1 VPDRCQFA
9 DRSIGKTLNLH
20 WALAAGV
27 ISLAGFP
34 LRAVGETNT
43 HFVREIRPI
52 LADKCFT
59 CHGPDSSQRK
69 AGLRLDRKESALAA
83 LASGATAIV
92 PGKPTESELFKRI
105 TSDDATLHMPPPE
118 AEKSLTEQEIEL
130 LRSWLAEGA
139 PWEEHWAFVPPVRP
153 DPPPV
158 KQLNWPRGDIDRFVL
173 AQLEVTGINP
183 STEADRETLIRR
195 VTLDLTGLPPTL
207 EEIDA
212 FLYDSTSQAYERVVN
227 RLLNTPRYGEHM
239 AHFWLDAAR
248 YGDTHGLHLDNYR
261 EIWPYRDWVIAALN
275 RNLPFDQFITEQL
288 AGDLLPGAS
297 PAQIIATGFNRC
309 NVSTNEGGSIAEEV
323 HVRNVVDRVVTTGTV
338 FLGLTLDC
346 TRCHD
351 HKYDPLKMDDFY
363 SLFAYFNS
371 IDGKPLDGNRKDHA
385 PVMKVVSEQQQ
396 QTLTQLNRNIQ
407 QLETRLQEDWESVDR
422 QQQIW
427 EQQFTNAPA
436 ADVGEGSITLNDW
449 YVAGP
454 FKDDKRYL
462 FGRQQGPEAKLGKTI
477 SLAEE
482 FSLATGEKVSWK
494 RHPEWKDG
502 EVHNV
507 FSQELAAHF
516 LVRTIHSSRAQKLD
530 ISLGSN
536 DAIKVY
542 LNGKLVLENDVS
554 RTAQPD
560 QQQVALDLVAG
571 ENHLLVKIVNYWGGS
586 GFYFKAA
593 AGVNLPAEIR
603 NIAQQD
609 QAQRDE
615 KQRAELRQFYRFK
628 VSQDED
634 LAASLAELTATRK
647 KHSELDASLP
657 TTMIWRE
664 RAQPKPAYFLVRGA
678 YDHKGPERPRATPSI
693 LPPMNEAWPN
703 NRLGLA
709 HWLTDPGHPLT
720 ARVTVN
726 RLWQQLFGT
735 GLVKT
740 ADDFGTRG
748 ESPSHPEL
756 LDWLAVEF
764 IESGWDLRNMM
775 KQLVMSATYRQA
787 SDMTSESLSRDPEN
801 RLLSRGS
808 RFRLDAEML
817 RDQALMVSGLL
828 VEKLGGPSV
837 KPPQPDGLWLA
848 VGYSG
853 SDTVHFVADTTPEKI
868 HRRSLYTF
876 IKRTAPPPQMS
887 TFDGPSREACSVRRE
902 RTNTPLQVLIL
913 MNDPQFVDAARALA
927 SRTLVS
933 GGDTDADRANFMF
946 RTCTGRHLTTKELNE
961 LTRAVQTD
969 RDYFAAN
976 PTAARSLV
984 YGNPTTANSDPQKI
998 GSEVGET
1005 DIESW
1010 AAWTLAANLLL
1021 NLDEVVTKN

>member
-1 VPDRCQFA
+1 MHTTYSIFTAVFA
-9 DRSIGKTLNLH
+9 F
-20 WALAAGV
+20 LAV
-27 ISLAGFP
+27 FP
-34 LRAVGETNT
+34 GQASGQTEIDFTGT
-43 HFVREIRPI
+43 IRPI

-59 CHGPDSSQRK
+59 CHGPDPAQRK
-69 AGLRLDRKESALAA
+69 AGLRLDLKESAMAP
-83 LASGATAIV
+83 LASGAIAIV
-92 PGKPTESELFKRI
+92 PGSPTESALLKRI
-105 TSDDATLHMPPPE
+105 TSDDVTLKMPPPE
-118 AEKSLTEQEIEL
+118 AENPLTQQEIESL
-130 LRSWLAEGA
+130 QSWLAEGA

-158 KQLNWPRGDIDRFVL
+158 EEVNWPRGDLDRFVL
-173 AQLEVTGINP
+173 GALEASGLSP
-183 STEADRETLIRR
+183 SAEADRETLIRR
-195 VTLDLTGLPPTL
+195 VTLDLTGLPPTIN
-207 EEIDA
+207 EINA
-212 FLYDSTSQAYERVVN
+212 FLYDSTPQAYERVVD
-227 RLLNTPRYGEHM
+227 RLLATSRYGEHM
-239 AHFWLDAAR
+239 AHYWLDAAR
-248 YGDTHGLHLDNYR
+248 YGDTHGMHLDNYR
-261 EIWPYRDWVIAALN
+261 EIWPYRDWVISALN
-275 RNLPFDQFITEQL
+275 QNIPFDQFITEQL
-288 AGDLLPGAS
+288 AGDLLPDPS
-297 PAQIIATGFNRC
+297 TAQIIATGFNRC

-323 HVRNVVDRVVTTGTV
+323 YVRNVVDRVVTTGTV

-351 HKYDPLKMDDFY
+351 HKYDPLTMNDFY

-385 PVMKVVSEQQQ
+385 PVMKVVTEQQQ
-396 QTLTQLNRNIQ
+396 QTLTQLNRKIQ
-407 QLETRLQEDWESVDR
+407 QLETRLQDDWELVDR

-449 YVAGP
+449 YVVGP
-454 FKDDKRYL
+454 FKNDKRYL
-462 FGRQQGPEAKLGKTI
+462 FVRQQGPEIQLGKTI

-502 EVHNV
+502 KVHTV

-516 LVRTIHSSRAQKLD
+516 LVRIIHSSRAQKLD
-530 ISLGSN
+530 ISLGSD

-542 LNGKLVLENDVS
+542 LNGTLVLKNDVS

-560 QQQVALDLVAG
+560 QQQVALDLVTG
-571 ENHLLVKIVNYWGGS
+571 ENHLLIKLINYLGHS

-593 AGVNLPAEIR
+593 AGVNLPTEIR

-609 QAQRDE
+609 PAQRDE

-628 VSQDED
+628 VSPDED
-634 LAASLAELTATRK
+634 LAAALGELTATRK
-647 KHSELDASLP
+647 QHAELDASLP
-657 TTMIWRE
+657 TTLIWRE
-664 RAQPKPAYFLVRGA
+664 RAEPKPAYYLVRGS
-678 YDHKGPERPRATPSI
+678 YDQKGAERPRDTPAI
-693 LPPMNEAWPN
+693 LPPMNKAWPS

-709 HWLTDPGHPLT
+709 RWLTDPGHPLT

-740 ADDFGTRG
+740 VDDFGTRS
-748 ESPSHPEL
+748 ERPSHPKL
-756 LDWLAVEF
+756 LDWLAVDF
-764 IESGWDLRNMM
+764 IESDWNLQSMM

-787 SDMTSESLSRDPEN
+787 SDMTSEALSRDPEN

-837 KPPQPDGLWLA
+837 KPPQPDGLWFA
-848 VGYSG
+848 VGYSD
-853 SDTVHFVADTTPEKI
+853 SNTVRFIADKTPEGI

-876 IKRTAPPPQMS
+876 VKRTSPPPQMS
-887 TFDGPSREACSVRRE
+887 TFDGPSREACSVHRE
-902 RTNTPLQVLIL
+902 RTNTPLQALL
-913 MNDPQFVDAARALA
+913 LLNDPQFVDAARALA
-927 SRTLVS
+927 LRTLVA
-933 GGDTDADRANFMF
+933 GGQTDRDRANFMF
-946 RTCTGRHLTTKELNE
+946 RTCTGRHPTIQELNE
-961 LTRAVQTD
+961 LVEAVKTD

-976 PTAARSLV
+976 LTAAQSLAH
-984 YGNPTTANSDPQKI
+984 GDSTTTNSVLQKA
-998 GSEVGET
+998 GSEAGET
-1005 DIESW
+1005 DIETW
-1010 AAWTLAANLLL
+1010 AAWTVAANLLL